1 MKTTSRILALL
12 LCACM
17 LLPLAACGEGDVQT
31 AETTAAVETN
41 APDAVE
47 STEPPETELTDSVP
61 SDLKFNDDTVSFL
74 LRNGVKKEFMA
85 DEVTGEVVNDAVF
98 ARNRKVEE
106 RLGVKLDYIANSAG
120 WSDYNAEIRRAI
132 QGQTGEYD
140 IVTNYAYYGA
150 ALAVE
155 GLYMNLLDL
164 PHLALDQVWW
174 NSSFVEEMTLQE
186 RLFFIVGDL
195 TTTTF
200 DRAMVTFFNKQ
211 MVENNFGKDL
221 DLYAVVK
228 EGKWTLDYLGE
239 LVKDTY
245 QDLDGDTVNDLED
258 FHGVS
263 FNLGSMCV
271 DGFQFAL
278 GIDVTTRDMNGIPQR
293 SISSQRFIDA
303 YDKLYQFIYRNSG
316 VGYNPTTTAGYYGT
330 MGSDYYASQK
340 LFNRQC
346 IFAFDILKDTNILR
360 DFSDPYGVL
369 PLPKYDENQEQ
380 YRTTPQDSYSI
391 ISVPTIVENPEM
403 IGAVL
408 EVMCYESWRQIRP
421 AYFEQAYKV
430 KYLDSPA
437 DAEMFDLVV
446 DNICYNFG
454 VLNSNALGDPAWLFR
469 NQMVSGTESVAKI
482 VAANEKINAKKLT
495 SMMEKYDALG

>member
-1 MKTTSRILALL
+1 MNPYSRILVVL
-12 LCACM
+12 
-17 LLPLAACGEGDVQT
+17 LAALCLIASVSCASDPEITPD
-31 AETTAAVETN
+31 TTASAAQTSHP
-41 APDAVE
+41 ADTT
-47 STEPPETELTDSVP
+47 SPPEPEITDTVP
-61 SDLKFNDDTVSFL
+61 QDLRFNDETVSFL
-74 LRNGVKKEFMA
+74 LRNGVKKEFQA
-85 DEVTGEVVNDAVF
+85 DEVTGEVINDAVV

-106 RLGVKLDYIANSAG
+106 RLGIKLNYITNSAG
-120 WSDYNAEIRRAI
+120 WSDYNAEIRRSV

-140 IVTNYAYYGA
+140 VVTNYAYYGA

-155 GLYMNLLDL
+155 GLYLDLHAL
-164 PHLALDQVWW
+164 PHLTLTQPWW
-174 NSSFVEEMTLQE
+174 NQSFVEEMTLQNK
-186 RLFFIVGDL
+186 LFFTVGDL

-211 MVENNFGKDL
+211 MVENNFGQL

-271 DGFQFAL
+271 DGFQTAL
-278 GIDVTTRDMNGIPQR
+278 GIDVTARGADGTPVMNINT
-293 SISSQRFIDA
+293 QRFVDA
-303 YDKLYQFIYRNSG
+303 YDKLYNFIYRNSG
-316 VGYNPTTTAGYYGT
+316 VGYNPTTTVGYYGT
-330 MGSDYYASQK
+330 MGNDYYASQK

-346 IFAFDILKDTNILR
+346 IFAFDILKDTGILR

-369 PLPKYDENQEQ
+369 PLPKYDENQQQ

-391 ISVPTIVENPEM
+391 LSVPTTTLSPEM

-408 EVMCYESWRQIRP
+408 EVMCCESYRQIRP
-421 AYFEQAYKV
+421 AYFEQAYKL
-430 KYLDSPA
+430 KYLDAPA
-437 DAEMFDLVV
+437 DAEMFDLIV

-454 VLNSNALGDPAWLFR
+454 VLNSNALGDPAWIFR
-469 NQMVSGTESVAKI
+469 KQMVEGNESVTKL
-482 VAANEKINAKKLT
+482 VAANEKINTKKLT
-495 SMMEKYDALG
+495 TVVEKYSELG

>member
-1 MKTTSRILALL
+1 MNPYSRILVVL
-12 LCACM
+12 
-17 LLPLAACGEGDVQT
+17 LAALCLIASVSCASDPEITPD
-31 AETTAAVETN
+31 TTAAAAQTSHP
-41 APDAVE
+41 ADTT
-47 STEPPETELTDSVP
+47 SPPEPEITDTVP
-61 SDLKFNDDTVSFL
+61 QDLRFNDETVSFL
-74 LRNGVKKEFMA
+74 LRNGVKKEFQA
-85 DEVTGEVVNDAVF
+85 DEVTGEVINDAVV

-106 RLGVKLDYIANSAG
+106 RLGIKLNYITNSAG
-120 WSDYNAEIRRAI
+120 WSDYNAEIRRSV

-140 IVTNYAYYGA
+140 VVTNYAYYGA

-155 GLYMNLLDL
+155 GLYLDLHAL
-164 PHLALDQVWW
+164 PHLTLTQPWW
-174 NSSFVEEMTLQE
+174 NQSFVEEMTLQNK
-186 RLFFIVGDL
+186 LFFTVGDL

-211 MVENNFGKDL
+211 MVENNFGQL

-271 DGFQFAL
+271 DGFQTAL
-278 GIDVTTRDMNGIPQR
+278 GIDVTARGADGTPVMNINT
-293 SISSQRFIDA
+293 QRFVDA
-303 YDKLYQFIYRNSG
+303 YDKLYNFIYRNSG
-316 VGYNPTTTAGYYGT
+316 VGYNPTTTVGYYGT
-330 MGSDYYASQK
+330 MGNDYYASQK

-346 IFAFDILKDTNILR
+346 IFAFDILKDTGILR

-369 PLPKYDENQEQ
+369 PLPKYDENQQQ

-391 ISVPTIVENPEM
+391 LSVPTTTLSPEM

-408 EVMCYESWRQIRP
+408 EVMCCESYRQIRP
-421 AYFEQAYKV
+421 AYFEQAYKL
-430 KYLDSPA
+430 KYLDAPA
-437 DAEMFDLVV
+437 DAEMFDLIV

-454 VLNSNALGDPAWLFR
+454 VLNSNALGDPAWIFR
-469 NQMVSGTESVAKI
+469 KQMVEGNESVTKL

-495 SMMEKYDALG
+495 TVVEKYSELG